1 MAIMELRKSDRAY
14 FKVASAVSELSEFK
28 QHKIGAVAVY
38 KHKIVSSGCNSYV
51 TNPLQKK
58 YNKFRFDADATLH
71 SKHAELECLLPLMR
85 RKDIDFSRVSLY
97 ISRRHKSGELA
108 LAAPCPSCRALIKSL
123 GIRSIYYTGDNSY
136 ISEEIVY

>member
-1 MAIMELRKSDRAY
+1 MELRKSDRAY

-51 TNPLQKK
+51 
-58 YNKFRFDADATLH
+58 

-123 GIRSIYYTGDNSY
+123 GIRNIYYTGDQSY